1 MAHQYIG
8 QLPDNI
14 KDAVFGNVGS
24 LFIARCS
31 AEDGKFLEPQFEPL
45 LTAEDLI
52 NQGLGHYYSKM
63 LTNGSY
69 PGPFSLNAL
78 YGSKYP
84 MSGYDMPVN
93 TEVVDLIKKMSR
105 TKYGRDVNVVN
116 ADIKRRSDLDKPK
129 ESPQQSPSKFPPM
142 SF

>member
-1 MAHQYIG
+1 
-8 QLPDNI
+8 
-14 KDAVFGNVGS
+14 
-24 LFIARCS
+24 
-31 AEDGKFLEPQFEPL
+31 
-45 LTAEDLI
+45 
-52 NQGLGHYYSKM
+52 M